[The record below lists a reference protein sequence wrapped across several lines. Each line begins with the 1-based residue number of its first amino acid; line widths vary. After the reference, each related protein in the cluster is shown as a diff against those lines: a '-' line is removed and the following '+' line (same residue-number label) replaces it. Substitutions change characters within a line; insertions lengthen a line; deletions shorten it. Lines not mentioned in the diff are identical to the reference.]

1 MWKYQLIFFW
11 LTYHKSNVELLE
23 ADGLVLAKLT
33 KSVIEEKLV
42 DRTVAEESV
51 IEGPIVE
58 LNRVE
63 RFTDEKTVVEVL
75 EAKDMVHKKFH

>member
-1 MWKYQLIFFW
+1 M
-11 LTYHKSNVELLE
+11 E
-23 ADGLVLAKLT
+23 ADGSVLAKLA

-51 IEGPIVE
+51 IEGP
-58 LNRVE
+58 

>member
-1 MWKYQLIFFW
+1 M
-11 LTYHKSNVELLE
+11 E
-23 ADGLVLAKLT
+23 ADGSVLAKLA

-42 DRTVAEESV
+42 DRTVGEESV
-51 IEGPIVE
+51 IEGP
-58 LNRVE
+58 

>member
-23 ADGLVLAKLT
+23 ADGLVLAKLA
-33 KSVIEEKLV
+33 KSVIEEKVV